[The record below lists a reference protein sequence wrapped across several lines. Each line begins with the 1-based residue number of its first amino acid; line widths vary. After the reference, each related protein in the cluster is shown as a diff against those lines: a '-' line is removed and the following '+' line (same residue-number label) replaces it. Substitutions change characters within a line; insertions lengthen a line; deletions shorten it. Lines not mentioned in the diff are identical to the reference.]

1 MRLRVRTRALP
12 FIIAF
17 LVVIYPSTAAPL
29 TVAQHFQ
36 QDGGWQLGRPPRNGF
51 QESAFKRGYSD
62 GYQQGLADGRDG
74 DRYDPVGHEEYR
86 SGDQGYSNSYG
97 SRDAYRNNY
106 RAGFRQGY
114 EDGYRDGSRSGR
126 R

>member
-1 MRLRVRTRALP
+1 MRLRGWTRALP
-12 FIIAF
+12 FIIA
-17 LVVIYPSTAAPL
+17 VVSQPSIAAPL
-29 TVAQHFQ
+29 TVPQHLQ
-36 QDGGWQLGRPPRNGF
+36 QDGGWQAGRPPRNGF

-62 GYQQGLADGRDG
+62 GYQQGLGDGRDG
-74 DRYDPVGHEEYR
+74 NRYDPVGHEEYR

-114 EDGYRDGSRSGR
+114 EDGYRDGTRSGR